1 MTTLALRGL
10 VRSPANSLA
19 RVLVLAAA
27 VALLGSML
35 IFIGHSLRTM
45 TQSAVRSVPLDW
57 QGPVSSYGGA
67 VKVARGVARQP
78 GILEAAPVAT
88 APFAGAAHSAP
99 VGEIRASAGAIL
111 AVPPGYQ
118 AHLQTFRFLHG
129 ALRAGAIVLD
139 QQLAAT
145 LQAGIGD
152 RIALTPRAGAKPVSL
167 PVSGIAVVTSPDV
180 LFQPLNPLAGP
191 AAAQP
196 PANVAILP
204 ISTFAHR
211 FAPQL
216 PSINAASP
224 GSSAVPG
231 AQRGIQWQVQ
241 AQVDPQALRGS
252 PASALKQA
260 TQIRNRV
267 ERSFPGQ
274 VQFVDNLGDSLSGA
288 AGDALY
294 AETLYIML
302 AVPGALV
309 ALTLAYLAALG
320 TVERDRRDLGLLRSR
335 GASRRDLLKL
345 TSVESVVIGLLA
357 GALGTGAAL
366 LAVRYLVSNPGP
378 VGLTRALVTFA
389 ICTAL
394 AFAGAAAA
402 RIGAGLTALRGSV
415 IEARRGIR
423 HAGKP
428 LWQRLYLDVLAL
440 AVSGLVYWLT
450 ARTGFSAVVNPDSNP
465 TLSLSIYMFLAPA
478 LLWLGATLLLVRAR
492 GGAVAWIARR
502 AAGTRATSPAGF
514 LLASAGRRGAAIN
527 RGLVVTALLLAFGV
541 NLGIFTATYNQQTR
555 VDAELTLGAD
565 VVVTMPPGAVFQ
577 HGLQKRIEQVKGVSG
592 TTAVDH
598 SYAYVGPDLQDT
610 FGIDAVTFTRG
621 TTLRDSY
628 FIGGSASQ
636 MLTRLRAREDG
647 ILVSKETVTDYS
659 LGQGDL
665 LKLRVLDR
673 RSGSFRIAPFHVV
686 GIVQE
691 FPSAPRDSFMVANL
705 TYLHAVTHDQG
716 PSLVFVKAA
725 GDPVGVSMRIAGST
739 RSFGTQVK
747 NIRQQAVQTATSI
760 TTVDL
765 AGISRIEEA
774 FAIVL
779 AAAAIGLFV
788 LVALAERRHE
798 FATMAALGASLRTI
812 AAYVW
817 SEAALVVGAAL
828 ACAAILGWLL
838 ATMLVA
844 MLQHVFDPPPTQLA
858 IPWAFLGELAGA
870 AVLGGALAVAVASRG
885 LARLRLGSILREE

>member
-1 MTTLALRGL
+1 MTSLALRGL
-10 VRSPANSLA
+10 VRAPANSLA

-35 IFIGHSLRTM
+35 IFIGNSLRTM
-45 TQSAVRSVPLDW
+45 TQSSVRSVPLDW
-57 QGPVSSYGGA
+57 QGPVSSYGAA
-67 VKVARGVARQP
+67 VKVATGVAKQP
-78 GILEAAPVAT
+78 GVLEAAPVAT
-88 APFAGAAHSAP
+88 APFSGAAHKAS
-99 VGEIRASAGAIL
+99 VGEIRSSAGAIL

-118 AHLQTFRFLHG
+118 AHIKTFRFLHG
-129 ALRAGAIVLD
+129 ALRPGSIVLD

-152 RIALTPRAGAKPVSL
+152 RIALTPRPGASPVSL

-196 PANVAILP
+196 PANVAIMP
-204 ISTFAHR
+204 IETFAHR
-211 FAPQL
+211 VAPLL
-216 PSINAASP
+216 PPIDTASP
-224 GSSAVPG
+224 GSSAIPG

-252 PASALKQA
+252 PAAALKQA

-274 VQFVDNLGDSLSGA
+274 VQFVDNLADNLSTA

-294 AETLYIML
+294 AETLYVML

-309 ALTLAYLAALG
+309 ALALAYLAALG

-345 TSVESVVIGLLA
+345 TGAESGAIGLLA
-357 GALGTGAAL
+357 GAIGTGAAL
-366 LAVRYLVSNPGP
+366 LAVRYLVSNSGS
-378 VGLTRALVTFA
+378 VGLTRALVTLA
-389 ICTAL
+389 ICTGL
-394 AFAGAAAA
+394 AFVGAAAA
-402 RIGAGLTALRGSV
+402 RVGAGLAAFRGSV
-415 IEARRGIR
+415 TEARRSVQR
-423 HAGKP
+423 TGKP

-478 LLWLGATLLLVRAR
+478 LLWLGATLLLVRVR
-492 GGAVAWIARR
+492 GRAVAWIARR
-502 AAGTRATSPAGF
+502 AAGERATTSTGF

-541 NLGIFTATYNQQTR
+541 NLGIFTATYDQQTR

-565 VVVTMPPGAVFQ
+565 VVITAPPGAVAK
-577 HGLQKRIEQVKGVSG
+577 HGLQQRIERVKGVSG

-610 FGIDAVTFTRG
+610 FGIDANTFTRA
-621 TTLRDSY
+621 TTLRNSY
-628 FIGGSASQ
+628 FLGGSASQ
-636 MLTRLRAREDG
+636 MLSRLRARKDG
-647 ILVSKETVTDYS
+647 IVVPKETVTDYS

-673 RSGSFRIAPFHVV
+673 RSGAFRIARFHVV

-705 TYLHAVTHDQG
+705 AYLQGVTHDAG
-716 PSLVFVKAA
+716 PNLVFVKAPS
-725 GDPVGVSMRIAGST
+725 DPAAVSTRIAAAT
-739 RSFGTQVK
+739 RSFGTGVK
-747 NIRQQAVQTATSI
+747 NIRRQSVQTSSSI
-760 TTVDL
+760 TAVDL

-774 FAIVL
+774 FAILL

-798 FATMAALGASLRTI
+798 FATMAALGASLRSI
-812 AAYVW
+812 AAFVW

-838 ATMLVA
+838 AQMLVA
-844 MLQHVFDPPPTQLA
+844 MLQHVFDPPPSHLA
-858 IPWAFLGELAGA
+858 VPWAFLGSLAGA
-870 AVLGGALAVAVASRG
+870 AVFGGAVAVALASRG